1 MYHVIRRSL
10 RRQKLCLRSLPFYRY
25 LRCGDAEISQGDV
38 AVPRTLAIGTK
49 EDHATHIYAV
59 EEDKS
64 QFLET
69 VRRAG
74 TSTHGPELA
83 TYVTQP
89 PALAFPSPFR
99 TPASPHLLVEARK
112 AG

>member
-49 EDHATHIYAV
+49 EDHATLL
-59 EEDKS
+59 KRTNLN
-64 QFLET
+64 FWKRL
-69 VRRAG
+69 G
-74 TSTHGPELA
+74 GPEQA
-83 TYVTQP
+83 
-89 PALAFPSPFR
+89 R
-99 TPASPHLLVEARK
+99 TVQNWPRT
-112 AG
+112 